1 MQIYRLCSRLSWY
14 NIAIAEQ
21 EILKISTKYKPK
33 KRFGG
38 YSECIKEYVDIHK
51 YVPNKVGN
59 LIKEA

>member
-1 MQIYRLCSRLSWY
+1 MY

-21 EILKISTKYKPK
+21 EILKVSTKYKPK

-38 YSECIKEYVDIHK
+38 YTECIKEYVDIHK

-59 LIKEA
+59 PLREG